1 MASNRQKLYII
12 LISGMG
18 MLLSTLDTGIINVAL
33 PFLQRQFNASTSVTA
48 LSVVGYTLS
57 LAICILPFGY
67 LGDRIGKLK
76 ISLTGLIVFGIGSAL
91 CGLAGSIMT
100 LILFRI
106 IQGVGAAALQ
116 STSAALVTTF
126 IDKRQVPKALGI
138 LGIMIGLGPVL
149 GPSIGGFLL
158 ALNAWRFIFW
168 LNIPFALL
176 GILCNYHLLVH
187 IDETIQKKAFDRAGS
202 IISAVAITLLLS
214 GFSLLGRNH
223 HFATGA
229 SFVFIGILAFFVFY
243 YYEKTAAS
251 PLLDFKQLAKTPR
264 IWLYLG
270 ETAVFGFVSAI
281 IFLIP
286 PYIFEN
292 LMKINT
298 GTTGLLVLGAP
309 VGLVIFSRLSG
320 KQNDGSKN
328 QSFSLLGLLIIAIAL
343 LGLALVVASWP
354 AFIIT
359 GLLFVFGI
367 GGGYFQP
374 ANIAAIMQ
382 TGSQTAQGTLGSL
395 QRMLQNIA
403 IASGTS
409 IGASIINL
417 THPYLS
423 SGIRIS
429 WSMAFAITAGIL
441 VVALVTSKHHSRQYY
456 KG

>member
-202 IISAVAITLLLS
+202 IISGCNYAIAVWIFIVRQEPSFRYWRVFRLYRYTCFLCLLL
-214 GFSLLGRNH
+214 L
-223 HFATGA
+223 
-229 SFVFIGILAFFVFY
+229 
-243 YYEKTAAS
+243 
-251 PLLDFKQLAKTPR
+251 
-264 IWLYLG
+264 
-270 ETAVFGFVSAI
+270 
-281 IFLIP
+281 
-286 PYIFEN
+286 
-292 LMKINT
+292 
-298 GTTGLLVLGAP
+298 
-309 VGLVIFSRLSG
+309 
-320 KQNDGSKN
+320 
-328 QSFSLLGLLIIAIAL
+328 
-343 LGLALVVASWP
+343 
-354 AFIIT
+354 
-359 GLLFVFGI
+359 
-367 GGGYFQP
+367 
-374 ANIAAIMQ
+374 
-382 TGSQTAQGTLGSL
+382 
-395 QRMLQNIA
+395 
-403 IASGTS
+403 
-409 IGASIINL
+409 
-417 THPYLS
+417 
-423 SGIRIS
+423 
-429 WSMAFAITAGIL
+429 
-441 VVALVTSKHHSRQYY
+441 
-456 KG
+456 